1 MLVVLSSGIVV
12 CAVSEVSCVF
22 LSTQLLCFSVMI
34 SSKWDGEYFCLAFRR
49 VIKPSNIYLLP
60 ALLV

>member
-1 MLVVLSSGIVV
+1 M
-12 CAVSEVSCVF
+12 CALSEVSCVF
-22 LSTQLLCFSVMI
+22 LSTQLLCFSDMI
-34 SSKWDGEYFCLAFRR
+34 SSKWDGEYFCLAFRL

>member
-1 MLVVLSSGIVV
+1 MLVVLSSGIVM

-22 LSTQLLCFSVMI
+22 LSTQHLCFSDMI
-34 SSKWDGEYFCLAFRR
+34 SSKWDGEYFDLAFRL
-49 VIKPSNIYLLP
+49 VIKPSYIYLLP